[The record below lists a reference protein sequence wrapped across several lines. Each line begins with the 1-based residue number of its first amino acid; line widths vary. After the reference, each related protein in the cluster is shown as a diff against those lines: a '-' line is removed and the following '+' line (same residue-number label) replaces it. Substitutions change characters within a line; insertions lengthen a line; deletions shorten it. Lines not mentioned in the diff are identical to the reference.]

1 MFRGDDS
8 IKNMTTTCV
17 ESTVQ
22 KSISFTGK
30 EEILPQGNQRERVM
44 ITDRAKR
51 PELRSYTSAM
61 FAVKTRGKEI
71 ITIAGIC
78 ETDKPSSTP
87 PAMPA
92 TPRKGIAEFQ
102 YPAGSHLLVR

>member
-1 MFRGDDS
+1 
-8 IKNMTTTCV
+8 MTTTCV

-92 TPRKGIAEFQ
+92 TPRKGMAEFQ